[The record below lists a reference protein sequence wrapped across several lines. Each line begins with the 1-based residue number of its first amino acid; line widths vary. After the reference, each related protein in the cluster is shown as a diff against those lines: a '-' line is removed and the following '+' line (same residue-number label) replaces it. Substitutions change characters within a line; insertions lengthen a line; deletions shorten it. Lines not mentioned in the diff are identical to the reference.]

1 MPYLH
6 TVYSTGCMCI
16 YYYFLSVDVL
26 MQRYKS
32 NLYFTVDYEPPKNWC
47 PMPDGCVCHYEP
59 LDVNSKEYNY
69 VKNLFESSMPPP
81 NLPAANNK
89 NVKWTWTKQNLNQW
103 HQIVKI
109 ERIQNPLLYSQYMGK
124 KKAMDLHNP
133 KGHQN
138 ERKLFHGC
146 PKEVTEKISHLGFN
160 RSFAGKNGNYIV
172 TYIDYCS
179 EVWLLYRVVI

>member
-1 MPYLH
+1 MFFNRC
-6 TVYSTGCMCI
+6 S
-16 YYYFLSVDVL
+16 DVL
-26 MQRYKS
+26 IQPYKS
-32 NLYFTVDYEPPKNWC
+32 KLCFAVACELPKEWC

-59 LDVNSKEYNY
+59 LDAKSKEYND

-81 NLPAANNK
+81 NPPSNTT
-89 NVKWTWTKQNLNQW
+89 VKWAWTKQDLNQY

-138 ERKLFHGC
+138 ERRLFHGC
-146 PKEVTEKISHLGFN
+146 PKDVAKKISHLGFN
-160 RSFAGKNGNYIV
+160 RSFAGKNGNCI
-172 TYIDYCS
+172 CS
-179 EVWLLYRVVI
+179 YVHS